1 MKKSVFLMILITVLA
16 WGATLWLDPPAPNM
30 RSLMHEVYYLDGLL
44 AWEAFAGA
52 ILLMT
57 QPRLVAGLTGASFPE
72 IGFWHKALGVSAI
85 LLSLIHWGT
94 RMIFSPLVEPFA
106 TEPVPHIARHERK
119 AASPRSGVRCGRSL
133 RRAVSC
139 SRSRPVFL

>member
-30 RSLMHEVYYLDGLL
+30 RGLMHEVYYLDGLL

-57 QPRLVAGLTGASFPE
+57 QPRLG
-72 IGFWHKALGVSAI
+72 
-85 LLSLIHWGT
+85 
-94 RMIFSPLVEPFA
+94 R
-106 TEPVPHIARHERK
+106 
-119 AASPRSGVRCGRSL
+119 ASPRSVSGIRRS
-133 RRAVSC
+133 ASP
-139 SRSRPVFL
+139 RSSSPSSTGAPA

>member
-106 TEPVPHIARHERK
+106 TEPVPHIA
-119 AASPRSGVRCGRSL
+119 AVR
-133 RRAVSC
+133 
-139 SRSRPVFL
+139 